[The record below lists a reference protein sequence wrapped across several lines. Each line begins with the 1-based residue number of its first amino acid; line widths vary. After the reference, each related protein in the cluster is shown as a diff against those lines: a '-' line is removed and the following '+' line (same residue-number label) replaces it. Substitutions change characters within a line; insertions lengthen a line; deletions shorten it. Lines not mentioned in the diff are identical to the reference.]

1 MKKIILFVFIVCGF
15 LNAGVIKS
23 TVGCVDKADLIEFQ
37 KLLKDKKFNSISEVY
52 KFSIENDCEMIEP
65 KDKIKQIGKP
75 KKGGFLYIYV
85 EKYDKDLYILSNRV
99 KNKFT
104 QDNHLFNKSF

>member
-1 MKKIILFVFIVCGF
+1 MIKIIF
-15 LNAGVIKS
+15 LVLTTFCFAYAGVIKS

-37 KLLKDKKFNSISEVY
+37 KLLKEKKLNSISEVY
-52 KFSIENDCEMIEP
+52 KFTIENDCELIEP

-85 EKYDKDLYILSNRV
+85 QKYNKDLYILSNRI

-104 QDNHLFNKSF
+104 QENHLLNKSF